1 MDALLTFLIEL
12 LFAAVF
18 VAALITFLRK
28 RDPLSRD
35 LMLVFSALA
44 VLFVLEVAERLGVQP
59 PAAVA
64 SAAAALLLAQPF
76 LTLRLVARV
85 RPVSRWL
92 LLAAL
97 AAWAG
102 TALPL
107 VALGESAPRAL
118 TLAAVA
124 VFVITELV
132 AAVFFAWEAGRRIG
146 AARVRMVMAGLA
158 TLLFAIAILTAGVGG
173 GDAGTAEI
181 VSWMARI
188 AALIAAVL
196 YLLAFLP
203 PRWLRRQWQ
212 ATAAH
217 GYSERLFDQE
227 AAGGG
232 VVDLW
237 SALAAAGREITGSES
252 AAVAFRADDE
262 GLQLVVAD
270 GSDSA
275 ATAPQPALAGWSP
288 DQATPLHQL
297 DLQGPAASSAPGF
310 TRSVAAASGSRFVT
324 VIPSPSSVSPAALAI
339 VSRFRSLFGDDDY
352 ELLEALARRTAVL
365 VDRRAMVHEQERL
378 TRTLRET
385 VQALRAA
392 NQAKSDFLAS
402 MSHELRTPLSAII
415 GFSDLMRAEA
425 ATETTT
431 VQVPVEWVDH
441 INRSGQH
448 LLGLINDVLDLAKI
462 EAGRLELERAQF
474 DLATALHES
483 VAGVRPLADRK
494 HLRLEAELA
503 PGVLAD
509 ADRGRFRQVVYNLL
523 SNAIK
528 FTPEGGLVRVESSAV
543 EGGARVDVID
553 SGVGIAEADQE
564 AIFEEFRQVGD
575 ALAKEAGT
583 GLGLAL
589 TRRLVEAH
597 GGNITVE
604 SQPGKGSRFSVFLPI
619 PDLSEARTP
628 AAELPPLAEAAP
640 GVRGIGR
647 DVLIIEDDPSV
658 VRLLRTYIEGDGYSV
673 RAAASGEMGLA
684 EARHATPG
692 AIVLD
697 VLLPGMDGWEVLR
710 QLKADGALRGVP
722 VIIVTVVDE
731 REVGLALGAVDYLI
745 KPVDRQGLLDQLAR
759 YTLTTKVKQRPVRV
773 LAVDDD
779 PAALDLVSSAL
790 GSEGFEVLRANGGRE
805 GLELAAREPI
815 DFVICD
821 LLMPDLDGF
830 GVVGELKS
838 RPETRDTPIVIL
850 TAHTLTAED
859 KARLNGKIVGV
870 VDKGSHAQAGLR
882 EWLSLVV
889 PRNGRPTA
897 GSALP

>member
-1 MDALLTFLIEL
+1 MDALLTLLIEL
-12 LFAAVF
+12 LFAVVF
-18 VAALITFLRK
+18 VAALISFLRH

-44 VLFVLEVAERLGVQP
+44 ALFVLEVAERLGIEP
-59 PAAVA
+59 PAALS
-64 SAAAALLLAQPF
+64 SAALALLLAQPY

-97 AAWAG
+97 AAWAV
-102 TALPL
+102 TAIPL
-107 VALGESAPRAL
+107 ATLGENAPRTV

-132 AAVFFAWEAGRRIG
+132 AATFFAWEARKRIG
-146 AARVRMVMAGLA
+146 SARVRLVMAGLA
-158 TLLFAIAILTAGVGG
+158 TLLFAVAILVAGAGG
-173 GDAGTAEI
+173 GDPGTAEA
-181 VSWMARI
+181 VTLMARI
-188 AALIAAVL
+188 AALVAAVL
-196 YLLAFLP
+196 YLVAFLP

-212 ATAAH
+212 ALAAY
-217 GYSERLFDQE
+217 GYAERLFHQE
-227 AAGGG
+227 AGGSDVAG
-232 VVDLW
+232 LW
-237 SALAAAGREITGSES
+237 RALATAGREITGSES
-252 AAVAFRADDE
+252 AVVGFRIHGDA
-262 GLQLVVAD
+262 LQLVVANGD
-270 GSDSA
+270 SSDA
-275 ATAPQPALAGWSP
+275 AEPQWAVADWSP
-288 DQATPLHQL
+288 EQAVPLRQV
-297 DLQGPAASSAPGF
+297 DLEGPTADSAPGF
-310 TRSVAAASGSRFVT
+310 ARAVAAASGSRFVT
-324 VIPSPSSVSPAALAI
+324 VIPSASSVSPAALAI
-339 VSRFRSLFGDDDY
+339 VARFRSLFGDDDY

-365 VDRRAMVHEQERL
+365 VDRRAMLQEEERL
-378 TRTLRET
+378 TRTLRDT
-385 VQALRAA
+385 VAALQAA

-462 EAGRLELERAQF
+462 EAGRLELEREQF
-474 DLATALHES
+474 DLATALNEA

-503 PGVLAD
+503 SGLLVHV
-509 ADRGRFRQVVYNLL
+509 DRGRFRQIAYNLL

-528 FTPEGGLVRVESSAV
+528 FTPDGGSVRIQSSVV

-553 SGVGIAEADQE
+553 TGVGIAEADHE
-564 AIFEEFRQVGD
+564 RIFEEFRQVGD
-575 ALAKEAGT
+575 PQSKEAGT

-597 GGNITVE
+597 GGRITVE
-604 SQPGKGSRFSVFLPI
+604 SEPGKGARFSVHLPI
-619 PDLSEARTP
+619 P
-628 AAELPPLAEAAP
+628 ELPEPRTAPAEPPALAEAAP
-640 GVRGIGR
+640 GERGIGHH
-647 DVLIIEDDPSV
+647 VLVIEDDPSV
-658 VRLLRTYIEGDGYSV
+658 VRLLRTYIESDGYSV

-684 EARHATPG
+684 EARRSAPG

-710 QLKADGALRGVP
+710 QLKADEALRGVP

-731 REVGLALGAVDYLI
+731 REVGLALGAVDYLL
-745 KPVDRQGLLDQLAR
+745 KPVDREGLLKQLAR
-759 YTLTTKVKQRPVRV
+759 YTLTTKVRQRPVRV

-805 GLELAAREPI
+805 GLELAAREPV

-850 TAHTLTAED
+850 TAHTLSAED
-859 KARLNGKIVGV
+859 KARLNGKILGV
-870 VDKGSHAQAGLR
+870 VDKGAHAQVGLR
-882 EWLSLVV
+882 DWLSRVV
-889 PRNGRPTA
+889 PRDGQAAA
-897 GSALP
+897 GSILP

>member
-1 MDALLTFLIEL
+1 MDALLTLLIEL

-18 VAALITFLRK
+18 VAALLTFLRH

-44 VLFVLEVAERLGVQP
+44 VLFVLDIVRRLGLQP
-59 PAAVA
+59 PAIVN
-64 SAAAALLLAQPF
+64 SAAIALLLAQPF

-92 LLAAL
+92 LLGAL
-97 AAWAG
+97 VAWAA

-107 VALGESAPRAL
+107 AALGQSAPRLVA
-118 TLAAVA
+118 LAAVA
-124 VFVITELV
+124 VFVVTELV
-132 AAVFFAWEAGRRIG
+132 AAIFFAWEAGKRIG
-146 AARVRMVMAGLA
+146 SARVRLVMAGLA
-158 TLLFAIAILTAGVGG
+158 TLLFAAAILTAAAGG
-173 GDAGTAEI
+173 GEAGTAEI
-181 VSWMARI
+181 ASWTGRI
-188 AALIAAVL
+188 AALVAAVL
-196 YLLAFLP
+196 YLSAFLP
-203 PRWLRRQWQ
+203 PRWVRRQWQ

-227 AAGGG
+227 ATGGG
-232 VVDLW
+232 VADLW
-237 SALAAAGREITGSES
+237 SALATAGREITGSEA
-252 AAVAFRADDE
+252 AAVAFRANGD
-262 GLQLVVAD
+262 GLQLMVAD
-270 GSDSA
+270 GNSPDPSGA
-275 ATAPQPALAGWSP
+275 QPDIAGWSP
-288 DQATPLHQL
+288 EQATALRQL
-297 DLQGPAASSAPGF
+297 DLKGPVASHAPGF
-310 TRSVAAASGSRFVT
+310 TKSLAAASGSRFVT
-324 VIPSPSSVSPAALAI
+324 VIPSASSVSPAALAI
-339 VSRFRSLFGDDDY
+339 VSRFPSLFGDDDY

-365 VDRRAMVHEQERL
+365 VDRRAMLHEQERL
-378 TRTLRET
+378 ARTLRET
-385 VQALRAA
+385 VEALRAA

-441 INRSGQH
+441 VNRSGQH

-462 EAGRLELERAQF
+462 EAGRLELERARF

-494 HLRLEAELA
+494 HLRVETELA

-528 FTPEGGLVRVESSAV
+528 FTPDGGLIRVESAVV
-543 EGGARVDVID
+543 EGGVRVDVID
-553 SGVGIAEADQE
+553 SGVGIAQADHE
-564 AIFEEFRQVGD
+564 RIFEEFRQVGD
-575 ALAKEAGT
+575 PQSKEAGT

-597 GGNITVE
+597 GGGITVQSE
-604 SQPGKGSRFSVFLPI
+604 PGKGSRFSVYLPI
-619 PDLSEARTP
+619 PDLPEPRLEPAEAP
-628 AAELPPLAEAAP
+628 VLEEAAP
-640 GVRGIGR
+640 GERGIGR
-647 DVLIIEDDPSV
+647 DVLVIEDDPSV
-658 VRLLRTYIEGDGYSV
+658 VRLLRTYIESDGYSV

-684 EARHATPG
+684 EARRTPPG

-710 QLKADGALRGVP
+710 QLKADEALRGVP

-731 REVGLALGAVDYLI
+731 REVGLALGAVDYLL
-745 KPVDRQGLLDQLAR
+745 KPVDRQGLLDQLSR

-790 GSEGFEVLRANGGRE
+790 GSEGFEVLTASGGRE
-805 GLELAAREPI
+805 GLEVAAREPV

-850 TAHTLTAED
+850 TAHTLSAED

-889 PRNGRPTA
+889 PRDGKAPA
-897 GSALP
+897 GSILP

>member
-1 MDALLTFLIEL
+1 MDGLLTLAIEL

-18 VAALITFLRK
+18 VAALVTFLRH

-44 VLFVLEVAERLGVQP
+44 VLFVLEVVRRLGMQAP
-59 PAAVA
+59 PVVTM
-64 SAAAALLLAQPF
+64 AAAALLLAQPY

-97 AAWAG
+97 AAWAV
-102 TALPL
+102 TTVPL
-107 VALGESAPRAL
+107 VVMGQGAPRTV

-124 VFVITELV
+124 VFVVTELV
-132 AAVFFAWEAGRRIG
+132 AAIFFAWEAGKRIG
-146 AARVRMVMAGLA
+146 SARVRLVMAGLA
-158 TLLFAIAILTAGVGG
+158 TLLFAAAILVAGAGG
-173 GDAGTAEI
+173 GGTATTEI
-181 VSWMARI
+181 ATWMGRI
-188 AALIAAVL
+188 AALVAAVL

-212 ATAAH
+212 ATTAH

-227 AAGGG
+227 ATGGG
-232 VVDLW
+232 VADLW
-237 SALAAAGREITGSES
+237 SALARAAREITGSES
-252 AAVAFRADDE
+252 AAVAFRTNGD

-270 GSDSA
+270 GNSSDA
-275 ATAPQPALAGWSP
+275 VETQPAIAGWSP
-288 DQATPLHQL
+288 EQATPLRQL
-297 DLQGPAASSAPGF
+297 DLEGPVASHAPGF
-310 TRSVAAASGSRFVT
+310 THAVAAASGSRFVT
-324 VIPSPSSVSPAALAI
+324 VIPSASSVSPAALAI
-339 VSRFRSLFGDDDY
+339 VSRFRSLFADDDY

-365 VDRRAMVHEQERL
+365 VDRRAMLHEQERL
-378 TRTLRET
+378 ARTLGET
-385 VQALRAA
+385 VEALRAA

-448 LLGLINDVLDLAKI
+448 LLGLINDVLDLAKV
-462 EAGRLELERAQF
+462 EAGRLELDRAQF

-494 HLRLEAELA
+494 HLRLETELA

-528 FTPEGGLVRVESSAV
+528 FTPDGGLVRVESSVA
-543 EGGARVDVID
+543 EGGVRIDVVD
-553 SGVGIAEADQE
+553 SGVGIAEADHE
-564 AIFEEFRQVGD
+564 RIFEEFRQVGD
-575 ALAKEAGT
+575 PQSKEAGT

-597 GGNITVE
+597 GGRMTVE
-604 SQPGKGSRFSVFLPI
+604 SEPGKGSRFSVYLPI
-619 PDLSEARTP
+619 PDLPEPRAA

-640 GVRGIGR
+640 GEREIGH

-684 EARHATPG
+684 EARRSPPG

-710 QLKADGALRGVP
+710 QLKADEALRGVP

-731 REVGLALGAVDYLI
+731 REVGLALGAVDYLL

-790 GSEGFEVLRANGGRE
+790 GSEGFEVLRASGGRE
-805 GLELAAREPI
+805 GLELAAREQV

-850 TAHTLTAED
+850 TAHTLSAED
-859 KARLNGKIVGV
+859 KARLNGKILGV
-870 VDKGSHAQAGLR
+870 VDKGAHAQVGLR
-882 EWLSLVV
+882 HWLSRVV
-889 PRNGRPTA
+889 PRSGQAAA
-897 GSALP
+897 GSILP